1 MIGVGPNHRYF
12 FYRPPTDMR
21 KSFDGLCGLISGL
34 KKDPLSGDVFVFV
47 NRRRT
52 LMKLIL
58 WDRNGFLLCSSPF
71 ELPPDGE
78 PTWAQMTMM
87 LEGVSLES
95 VKYRRRYR
103 QRRFSC

>member
-1 MIGVGPNHRYF
+1 
-12 FYRPPTDMR
+12 MR
-21 KSFDGLCGLISGL
+21 KSFDGLCGLIKSGL

-58 WDRNGFLLCSSPF
+58 WDRNGFLLCYKRLEEGTF

-103 QRRFSC
+103 QEAI